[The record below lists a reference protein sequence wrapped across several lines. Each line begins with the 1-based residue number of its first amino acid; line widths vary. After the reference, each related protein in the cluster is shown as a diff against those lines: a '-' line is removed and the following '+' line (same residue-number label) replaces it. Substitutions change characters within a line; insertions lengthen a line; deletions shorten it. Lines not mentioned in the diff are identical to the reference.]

1 MTYVDGIALAV
12 LAISALAGLVRGL
25 VREVLGLLAWILAA
39 WGAIKLYPLLAP
51 TTHGWFSDPTTGD
64 ILAYAIGFIVLLILL
79 SVLANLAARFIQF
92 SALGG
97 VDRTLG
103 LLFGVARGAV
113 VLVLAYILVG
123 LVIPTVEWPA
133 VVLHARGMPL
143 VYAGAVWT
151 ADRLPKTYRP
161 TLVPPPGAEPAATDA
176 LHATPTGPTTE
187 PDAAPVRE

>member
-1 MTYVDGIALAV
+1 MTYVDAIALAV

-25 VREVLGLLAWILAA
+25 VREVLGLAAWIIAA
-39 WGAIKLYPLLAP
+39 WGAVQLYPTIAP

-64 ILAYAIGFIVLLILL
+64 ILAYAIGFIVLLILF

-97 VDRTLG
+97 VDRLLG
-103 LLFGVARGAV
+103 LLFGVLRGAV

-123 LVIPTVEWPA
+123 LVIPAAEWPA
-133 VVLHARGMPL
+133 VVQHARGTPY

-151 ADRLPKTYRP
+151 TARIPPNYRP
-161 TLVPPPGAEPAATDA
+161 ILAPPPTAEPATTASP
-176 LHATPTGPTTE
+176 TPTDP
-187 PDAAPVRE
+187 AAPVRE

>member
-1 MTYVDGIALAV
+1 MTYVDAIALAV

-25 VREVLGLLAWILAA
+25 VREVLGLAAWIIAA
-39 WGAIKLYPLLAP
+39 WGAVQLYPVIAP

-64 ILAYAIGFIVLLILL
+64 ILAYAIGFIVLLILF

-103 LLFGVARGAV
+103 LLFGLVRGAA

-123 LVIPTVEWPA
+123 LVIPTEEWPA
-133 VVLHARGMPL
+133 VVQHARATPY

-151 ADRLPKTYRP
+151 ADRIPKIYRP
-161 TLVPPPGAEPAATDA
+161 TLAPPAGTSSASPDEPHADPA
-176 LHATPTGPTTE
+176 LN
-187 PDAAPVRE
+187 PDAPVRE